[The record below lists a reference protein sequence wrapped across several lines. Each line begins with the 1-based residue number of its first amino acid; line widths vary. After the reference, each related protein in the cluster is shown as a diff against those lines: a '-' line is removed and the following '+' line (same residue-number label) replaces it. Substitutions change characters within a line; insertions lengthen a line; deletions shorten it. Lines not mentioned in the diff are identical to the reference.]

1 MYANKRKALGV
12 AALVTVASLP
22 VAGWM
27 IDRAAAGR
35 VYSHVA
41 SIPHRR
47 VGLVLGCSE
56 FVGGGYVNPFFT
68 TRIQAATDLYR
79 AGKVDYLI
87 ASGDNHRRGYD
98 EPTSMKCAL
107 MKSGVPADRIICD
120 YAGFRTL
127 DSVVRAKAV
136 FGQEQVTVISQ
147 GFHARRAIFLA
158 QHRGVDAIGFA
169 AEDVDAYSGFTTR
182 CREQLSKVGAVLDVY
197 VWRRGPKFLG
207 PRVEVGKL

>member
-1 MYANKRKALGV
+1 MNTDKKKLLGV
-12 AALVTVASLP
+12 AALVVVGSLP

-27 IDRAAAGR
+27 IDRAANGR
-35 VYSHVA
+35 VYSNVGA
-41 SIPHRR
+41 IPHRR

-56 FVGGGYVNPFFT
+56 KLGGGYVNPFFT
-68 TRIQAATDLYR
+68 TRIQAATGLFR

-87 ASGDNHRRGYD
+87 VSGDNHRKGYD
-98 EPTSMKCAL
+98 EPSAMKCAL
-107 MKSGVPADRIICD
+107 IRSGMPEDRIVCD

-136 FGQEQVTVISQ
+136 FGQDQVTVISQ
-147 GFHARRAIFLA
+147 EFHTRRAIFLA

-169 AEDVDAYSGFTTR
+169 AADVDAYSGFTTR
-182 CREQLSKVGAVLDVY
+182 CREQLSRVSAVLDIY